1 MSSRPSIYL
10 DYNATAP
17 PAPGVGEAM
26 VRALE
31 MGGNPSSVHQRGRN
45 ARRIVED
52 ARARLADAVGAKPQN
67 VIFTSGGTEANRLAL
82 SGVADRTVLASAIE
96 HPSVMAY
103 GGTMASL
110 AVDSGGRVELADL
123 REKLAAQER
132 PALVSLMYANNETGV
147 LQPVAEA
154 AAIAHAAGALVHCDA
169 VQGLGKQEIDLEALG
184 VDMLSVSAHK
194 IGGPAGIGALVLS
207 PGIVLASDRA
217 AGGQERGQRAGTE
230 NLAGI
235 AGFGAAL
242 AALDG
247 SLSDQPRQLALRQL
261 LERQLVAAGG
271 VVFGA
276 ASARLSNTIAVAM
289 SGVASATQLMHF
301 DLAGF
306 CVSAGSACS
315 SGKVERSHVLH
326 AMGVADALSDCAIRI
341 SFGRDTLEGDLLG
354 FAAAWKDLCR
364 RKAAA

>member
-1 MSSRPSIYL
+1 MEDGS
-10 DYNATAP
+10 
-17 PAPGVGEAM
+17 VG
-26 VRALE
+26 
-31 MGGNPSSVHQRGRN
+31 G
-45 ARRIVED
+45 
-52 ARARLADAVGAKPQN
+52 
-67 VIFTSGGTEANRLAL
+67 
-82 SGVADRTVLASAIE
+82 
-96 HPSVMAY
+96 
-103 GGTMASL
+103 
-110 AVDSGGRVELADL
+110 
-123 REKLAAQER
+123 
-132 PALVSLMYANNETGV
+132 
-147 LQPVAEA
+147 
-154 AAIAHAAGALVHCDA
+154 
-169 VQGLGKQEIDLEALG
+169 
-184 VDMLSVSAHK
+184 
-194 IGGPAGIGALVLS
+194 
-207 PGIVLASDRA
+207 
-217 AGGQERGQRAGTE
+217 
-230 NLAGI
+230 
-235 AGFGAAL
+235 GAAL

-247 SLSDQPRQLALRQL
+247 SVSDQPRQLALRQL

-276 ASARLSNTIAVAM
+276 ASARLSNTIAAAM